1 MALPPCLVAK
11 TKGTGEAEVQ
21 RVVGGT
27 SATIVGLSWG
37 ASTLE
42 SPAAYDTM
50 AHNRVIRFIDG
61 KLYAVIKNSIRE
73 NDGLGGAWTEN
84 QAAGFSANNGSS
96 NVAGIYML
104 DNAGTPTMVV
114 LGVAGG
120 TNTPRT
126 YVSTDGTTWTGTSYA
141 TSIGG
146 GTNLGKSITFR
157 NSIFWCT
164 QNDLTD
170 IVQYD
175 LISDSVTFYSVAGV
189 PGRGAEDGDFCVFDN
204 VLYFLAYGATGGNFN
219 YRPSLFRFQGGIWD
233 LVQSIGGGSVV
244 NGSTNSLDER
254 VNHSLYERGGNLY
267 ALVCGAP
274 IGTNAGG
281 LYHFKLTPSGGTF
294 VETDITV
301 ATIPTS
307 LRSSSDGGSASSD
320 FRVWTIRDNDTD
332 PASPSYYFQ
341 ILTDDSGGATSYW
354 EHGGDDATLFSDG
367 SSSVNVAWP
376 EMGDGGGERF
386 FTSGGPSIYCT
397 KMEKNTGGGM
407 KLTFHGRGGQTGK
420 TVEAYLNNDEEAPTA
435 LATLVASTVTG
446 GTATNTTALI
456 SSVDLD
462 GTVYTVIINTA
473 AASLSIGDKA
483 TIAAFVAS

>member
-1 MALPPCLVAK
+1 MTLPPCLVAK

-42 SPAAYDTM
+42 TPAAYDTV
-50 AHNRVIRFIDG
+50 AHNRVIRFTDG
-61 KLYAVIKNSIRE
+61 KLYAIIKNSIRE

-84 QAAGFSANNGSS
+84 QAAGFSTNNGSS
-96 NVAGIYML
+96 NVAGLYML
-104 DNAGTPTMVV
+104 DNAGIPTMVV
-114 LGVAGG
+114 LGVEAGS
-120 TNTPRT
+120 NNPRT

-141 TSIGG
+141 TTLGG
-146 GTNLGKSITFR
+146 STDYGKSIAFR

-164 QNDLTD
+164 RNPSIE

-175 LISDSVTFYSVAGV
+175 LVSNSVTFYAFPEGLPVN
-189 PGRGAEDGDFCVFDN
+189 GDFCVFN
-204 VLYFLAYGATGGNFN
+204 NTLYLVAYLSGGGNFN
-219 YRPSLFRFQGGIWD
+219 FRPALLRFQGGSWSK
-233 LVQSIGGGSVV
+233 VQDIGGGSVV
-244 NGSTNSLDER
+244 NGSTNSMDQR

-267 ALVCGAP
+267 ALVCGT
-274 IGTNAGG
+274 GSSGSNAGG
-281 LYHFKLTPSGGTF
+281 FYHFKLTPSGSTF
-294 VETDITV
+294 VETDITT
-301 ATIPTS
+301 ATIPTV

-320 FRVWTIRDNDTD
+320 FRVWTVQNNDTD

-341 ILTDDSGGATSYW
+341 ILTTDLGGATSYW

-376 EMGDGGGERF
+376 EMGEGGGERF
-386 FTSGGPSIYCT
+386 YTSGGPSIYCT
-397 KMEKNTGGGM
+397 NMEKTPGGVNGM

-420 TVEAYLNNDEEAPTA
+420 TVEVYLNNDEEVPNA
-435 LATLVASTVTG
+435 LATLVAGTVTG

-456 SSVDLD
+456 SNIDLD

-473 AASLSIGDKA
+473 AASLSNGDKA
-483 TIAAFVAS
+483 TVSAFIAS